1 MKKQVRCST
10 VQKYTVRANRG
21 RARIWLEGKRLEN
34 AAFTVGA
41 RFDIESGDGDLLLC
55 LDPNGSRKVSGKGE
69 RPIID
74 LSGRSCAPFKTGDA
88 VEVEYYPYHG
98 IVIREAINN
107 G

>member
-1 MKKQVRCST
+1 MKHQLKSSA
-10 VQKYTVRANRG
+10 VQHYTVRANRG
-21 RARIWLEGKRLEN
+21 KARIWLEGKRLES

-41 RFDIESGDGDLLLC
+41 RFDIDVVDGDLILV
-55 LDPNGSRKVSGKGE
+55 LDPHGSRKVSGKGQ

-74 LSGRSCAPFKTGDA
+74 LSGRSCAPFNTGDA
-88 VEVEYYPYHG
+88 VEVEYYPYHA